1 VSYDLGRRLR
11 NLRKSHHRS
20 QDDLARAIERSPA
33 YVSLL
38 ERGGSPTIA
47 DVLAIADALDVRPSE
62 LLGGVLDTPA
72 AR

>member
-1 VSYDLGRRLR
+1 MSYDLGRRLR
-11 NLRKSHHRS
+11 SLRKSHTLS
-20 QDDLARAIERSPA
+20 QDDLARAIERSSG

-38 ERGGSPTIA
+38 ERGASPTIA